1 MCGGGRGGRGGSIG
15 RQWVMG
21 AVFGVGGMSG
31 DCVGVGHRL
40 CGGAEVDDVA
50 IGGELAQEF
59 VHMPAGPVEFVGD
72 GTDGGPLDRVDAAV
86 EQAGFDAVFGDEF
99 GDILSGCAT
108 AATSANIATR
118 TS

>member
-50 IGGELAQEF
+50 IGGELARNSSTCQ
-59 VHMPAGPVEFVGD
+59 P
-72 GTDGGPLDRVDAAV
+72 GPLN
-86 EQAGFDAVFGDEF
+86 
-99 GDILSGCAT
+99 S
-108 AATSANIATR
+108 
-118 TS
+118 

>member
-99 GDILSGCAT
+99 GDF
-108 AATSANIATR
+108 R
-118 TS
+118 